1 MFVWTERDARQTR
14 AYTNRLIEMAEEGMI
29 SWEMLATDLLGWMSE
44 DEVREF
50 AQRNDLISNPDDV
63 EENDDE

>member
-14 AYTNRLIEMAEEGMI
+14 AYTKRLIEMAEEGFI